1 MTEKFP
7 LVHWCLTVPTWP
19 CNFFYL
25 TAYARLLHLVSHTKA
40 IRLLLIDCLLFL
52 FTKFALG
59 LCFTFDL
66 EVYISPRHLILLT
79 IFVCCRR
86 SKFGLESSFLL
97 LFLLSSISWVLH
109 RHCLY
114 MFLWFFFLVSEYIII
129 CHFPFMPKNQWLA
142 RFAWLLM
149 DLECSR

>member
-7 LVHWCLTVPTWP
+7 LVHRSLAVSTWP
-19 CNFFYL
+19 SNFFYL
-25 TAYARLLHLVSHTKA
+25 TADARLLHLVSHTKA
-40 IRLLLIDCLLFL
+40 IRLLLIDRLLFF

-59 LCFTFDL
+59 LCSTFDL

-79 IFVCCRR
+79 IFVCCRW
-86 SKFGLESSFLL
+86 SKFGLKSSFLF
-97 LFLLSSISWVLH
+97 LFLLSSIAWMLY

-114 MFLWFFFLVSEYIII
+114 MFLWFLLLISEYIIV
-129 CHFPFMPKNQWLA
+129 CHFPFMPENQWLA

-149 DLECSR
+149 NLECSR